1 MFNNPQKYP
10 QFFQKKSIIYY
21 KNSFGDFMNFTPIA
35 PLDLKGNLVGEILEL
50 SEEVCL
56 KSARLS
62 GTHTD
67 ITLHAIKDI
76 LRIVNSY
83 YSNRIESQG
92 THPIDIEKAMRQQ
105 FSTNTNE
112 KKLQLLSLAYISTQK
127 KIEEIPSI
135 EAYSQTFIRSLHH
148 DFYTSEGMNPFLH
161 IHFEGQEKEMIA
173 GEYRDCEVKI
183 GEHIPPLSSQIKPL
197 MQTYEHLYSQAS
209 KHGTQAQ
216 KLLYALSS
224 HHRLV
229 WIHPFLDGNGRTSR
243 LALDGAFLGMKL
255 QGYGLWNISR
265 GLARKLSEYK
275 SALAQADL
283 IKQGEFDGRGELSTK
298 ALESFVRFMIECSLD
313 QINYMER
320 YLKLSELSS
329 RIDHYTQ
336 KVYDGG
342 FDNLSLPKKS
352 DRLFK
357 HLLLVGESPRS
368 ALASVLDVSERTIT
382 SMLKELLGKGYLSA
396 NTPKGA
402 VRLRF
407 NTHFASWLFP
417 ELIPEA

>member
-1 MFNNPQKYP
+1 
-10 QFFQKKSIIYY
+10 
-21 KNSFGDFMNFTPIA
+21 MNFTPIA
-35 PLDLKGNLVGEILEL
+35 PLDLKGNLSSELLER

-56 KSARLS
+56 KSAKLS
-62 GTHTD
+62 GTHTPF
-67 ITLHAIKDI
+67 TLGAIKDL

-92 THPIDIEKAMRQQ
+92 THPIDIEKAMRHE

-112 KKLQLLSLAYISTQK
+112 KNLQLLSLAHIATQK
-127 KIEEIPSI
+127 KIEAMPHI
-135 EAYSQTFIRSLHH
+135 EAYSQQFIRFLHH
-148 DFYTSEGMNPFLH
+148 DFYSYEGMESFLH

-183 GEHIPPLSSQIKPL
+183 GEHIPPLASQIEPF
-197 MQTYEHLYSQAS
+197 MQTYEQLYTQAS
-209 KHGTQAQ
+209 KQGTQAQ
-216 KLLYALSS
+216 KLIYALAS

-243 LALDGAFLGMKL
+243 LALDGTLLGMKL

-265 GLARKLSEYK
+265 GLARKTSEYK

-298 ALESFVRFMIECSLD
+298 ALESFVRFMVECSLD
-313 QINYMER
+313 QINYMDR

-329 RIDHYTQ
+329 RIDNYTQ

-342 FDNLSLPKKS
+342 FDRLSLPKKS

-368 ALASVLDVSERTIT
+368 ALATVLDVSDRTIT
-382 SMLKELLGKGYLSA
+382 STLKELLEKGYLTSD
-396 NTPKGA
+396 TPKSA

-417 ELIPEA
+417 ELIPEV

>member
-1 MFNNPQKYP
+1 
-10 QFFQKKSIIYY
+10 
-21 KNSFGDFMNFTPIA
+21 MNFTPIA
-35 PLDLKGNLVGEILEL
+35 PLDLKGNLSSVLLEL

-56 KSARLS
+56 KSAKLL
-62 GTHTD
+62 GTHTHS
-67 ITLHAIKDI
+67 TLNAIKDL

-92 THPIDIEKAMRQQ
+92 THPIDIEKAMRQE
-105 FSTNTNE
+105 FSTNTSE
-112 KKLQLLSLAYISTQK
+112 KNLQLLSLAHIATQK
-127 KIEEIPSI
+127 KIEAIPHI
-135 EAYSQTFIRSLHH
+135 EAYSQQFIRFCHH
-148 DFYTSEGMNPFLH
+148 DFYTYEGMNPFLH

-173 GEYRDCEVKI
+173 GAYRDCEVKI
-183 GEHIPPLSSQIKPL
+183 GEHIPPLALQIEPF
-197 MQTYEHLYSQAS
+197 MQTYEHLYISATKQ
-209 KHGTQAQ
+209 GTQAQ
-216 KLLYALSS
+216 KLIYALAS

-229 WIHPFLDGNGRTSR
+229 WIHPFLDGNGRTSH
-243 LALDGAFLGMKL
+243 LALDGALLGMNL

-265 GLARKLSEYK
+265 GLARKTNEYK

-283 IKQGEFDGRGELSTK
+283 IKQGEFDGRGELSAK
-298 ALESFVRFMIECSLD
+298 ALESFVRFMLECALD

-329 RIDHYTQ
+329 RIDNYIKKMHE
-336 KVYDGG
+336 GG
-342 FDNLSLPKKS
+342 FDRLSLPKKS

-368 ALASVLDVSERTIT
+368 ALATVLDVSERTIT
-382 SMLKELLGKGYLSA
+382 SMLKELLEKGYLTSD
-396 NTPKGA
+396 TQKSA

>member
-1 MFNNPQKYP
+1 
-10 QFFQKKSIIYY
+10 
-21 KNSFGDFMNFTPIA
+21 MNFTPIA
-35 PLDLKGNLVGEILEL
+35 PLDLKGNLSSVLLEL

-56 KSARLS
+56 KSAKLL
-62 GTHTD
+62 GTHTHS
-67 ITLHAIKDI
+67 TLNAIKDL

-92 THPIDIEKAMRQQ
+92 THPIDIEKAMRQE
-105 FSTNTNE
+105 FSTNTSE
-112 KKLQLLSLAYISTQK
+112 KNLQLLSLAHIATQK
-127 KIEEIPSI
+127 KIEAIPHI
-135 EAYSQTFIRSLHH
+135 EAYSQQFIRFCHH
-148 DFYTSEGMNPFLH
+148 DFYTYEGMNPFLH

-173 GEYRDCEVKI
+173 GAYRDCEVKI
-183 GEHIPPLSSQIKPL
+183 GEHIPPLALQIEPF
-197 MQTYEHLYSQAS
+197 MQTYEHLYISATKQ
-209 KHGTQAQ
+209 GTQAQ
-216 KLLYALSS
+216 KLIYALAS

-243 LALDGAFLGMKL
+243 LALDGALLGMNL

-265 GLARKLSEYK
+265 GLARKTNEYK

-283 IKQGEFDGRGELSTK
+283 IKQGEFDGRGELSAK
-298 ALESFVRFMIECSLD
+298 ALESFVRFMLECALD

-329 RIDHYTQ
+329 RIDNYIKKMHE
-336 KVYDGG
+336 GG
-342 FDNLSLPKKS
+342 FDRLSLPKKS

-368 ALASVLDVSERTIT
+368 ALATVLDVSERTIT
-382 SMLKELLGKGYLSA
+382 SMLKELLEKGYLTSD
-396 NTPKGA
+396 TQKSA

>member
-1 MFNNPQKYP
+1 
-10 QFFQKKSIIYY
+10 
-21 KNSFGDFMNFTPIA
+21 MNFTPIA
-35 PLDLKGNLVGEILEL
+35 PLDLKGNLSSELLER

-56 KSARLS
+56 KSVKLS
-62 GTHTD
+62 GTHTPF
-67 ITLHAIKDI
+67 TLVAIKDL

-92 THPIDIEKAMRQQ
+92 THPIDIEKAMRQE
-105 FSTNTNE
+105 FSTNTSE
-112 KKLQLLSLAYISTQK
+112 KNLQLLSLAHIATQK
-127 KIEEIPSI
+127 KIEAMPFI
-135 EAYSQTFIRSLHH
+135 EVYSEQFIRFCHH
-148 DFYTSEGMNPFLH
+148 DFYTHEGMNPFLH

-173 GEYRDCEVKI
+173 GAYRDCEVKI
-183 GEHIPPLSSQIKPL
+183 GEHIPPLASQIEPF
-197 MQTYEHLYSQAS
+197 MQTYEQLYTQAS
-209 KHGTQAQ
+209 KQGTQAQ
-216 KLLYALSS
+216 KLIYALAS

-243 LALDGAFLGMKL
+243 LALDGALLGMNL

-265 GLARKLSEYK
+265 GLARKTSEYK

-298 ALESFVRFMIECSLD
+298 ALESFVRFMLECSLD
-313 QINYMER
+313 QVNYMER

-336 KVYDGG
+336 KAYDGG
-342 FDNLSLPKKS
+342 FDRLSLPKKS

-368 ALASVLDVSERTIT
+368 VLATVLDVSERTIT
-382 SMLKELLGKGYLSA
+382 SMLKELLEKGYLASD
-396 NTPKGA
+396 TPKSA

>member
-1 MFNNPQKYP
+1 
-10 QFFQKKSIIYY
+10 
-21 KNSFGDFMNFTPIA
+21 MNFTPIA
-35 PLDLKGNLVGEILEL
+35 PLDLKGNLSSELLEL

-56 KSARLS
+56 KSAKIS
-62 GTHTD
+62 GTHTPF
-67 ITLHAIKDI
+67 TLNAIKDL

-92 THPIDIEKAMRQQ
+92 THPIDIEKAMRQE
-105 FSTNTNE
+105 FSTNTSE
-112 KKLQLLSLAYISTQK
+112 KNLQLLSLSHISTQK
-127 KIEEIPSI
+127 KIEAMPHI
-135 EAYSQTFIRSLHH
+135 EAYSQQFIRFCHH
-148 DFYTSEGMNPFLH
+148 NFYTSEGMNPFLH

-183 GEHIPPLSSQIKPL
+183 GEHIPPLASQIESF
-197 MQTYEHLYSQAS
+197 MQAYEQLYTQSS
-209 KHGTQAQ
+209 KHGTQTQ
-216 KLLYALSS
+216 KLIYALAS

-243 LALDGAFLGMKL
+243 LALDGAFLGMNL

-265 GLARKLSEYK
+265 GLARKTSEYK

-283 IKQGEFDGRGELSTK
+283 IKQGEYDGRGELSTK
-298 ALESFVRFMIECSLD
+298 ALESFVRFMLECSLD

-329 RIDHYTQ
+329 RIDNYTQ

-342 FDNLSLPKKS
+342 FDRLSLPKKS

-368 ALASVLDVSERTIT
+368 ALATVLDVSERTIT
-382 SMLKELLGKGYLSA
+382 SMLKELLEKGYLTSD
-396 NTPKGA
+396 TQKSA

-417 ELIPEA
+417 ELIPEV